1 MDSLLNPT
9 GWIVLVLVVFVLI
22 TGIKGLMIVQQA
34 QVKIVERLGKFHKVA
49 HSGINFIVPFVDRIR
64 PLLLSGAR
72 NYYVDLRE
80 QVRDFEPQPVIT
92 RDNVTMNVD
101 TVIYFQITDPA
112 KSIYEITD
120 LGNAIHQ
127 LTITTLRNV
136 MGELVL
142 DETLTSRETVNTK
155 LQEVLDEATDK
166 WGVKVNRVELKNIE
180 PPREIQ
186 DAMAKQMKAER
197 ERRAV
202 VTEAEGSKQAA
213 ILRAE
218 GERDAAITEAEGQK
232 RSAILE
238 AEGGAEARLKIAQ
251 AEAEAINRVKGELG
265 DTNAANY
272 LIALKYLESLEK
284 ISGGQATKV
293 FLPFEASG
301 ILGAIGGIREML
313 SAEEKPST
321 SGMTQDKITEIRKA
335 HKQRL
340 EDVSRPDSAKK
351 SPPEAERVLC
361 YDEACIG
368 IIENGKCTECGKVA

>member
-1 MDSLLNPT
+1 MDLNLGVFMNPT
-9 GWIVLVLVVFVLI
+9 VLIVIVLVVFVVI
-22 TGIKGLMIVQQA
+22 MAIKGLMIVQQA

-49 HSGINFIVPFVDRIR
+49 RSGINFIVPFLDRIR
-64 PLLLSGAR
+64 PIILMGAQH
-72 NYYVDLRE
+72 YYVDLRE

-101 TVIYFQITDPA
+101 AVIYYQITDPA
-112 KSIYEITD
+112 KSIYEIAD
-120 LGNAIHQ
+120 LGNAIRQ
-127 LTITTLRNV
+127 LTITSLRNV
-136 MGELVL
+136 MGELML

-155 LQEVLDEATDK
+155 LQGVLDEATDK

-180 PPREIQ
+180 PPSEIQ

-202 VTEAEGSKQAA
+202 VTEAEGRKQAV
-213 ILRAE
+213 ILQAQ

-238 AEGGAEARLKIAQ
+238 AEGEAEARLKIAQ
-251 AEAEAINRVKGELG
+251 AEAEAINRVSGVLGE
-265 DTNAANY
+265 TSAANY

-313 SAEEKPST
+313 SAEEKPP
-321 SGMTQDKITEIRKA
+321 DERK
-335 HKQRL
+335 
-340 EDVSRPDSAKK
+340 SS
-351 SPPEAERVLC
+351 
-361 YDEACIG
+361 
-368 IIENGKCTECGKVA
+368 

>member
-1 MDSLLNPT
+1 MDLLLNPT
-9 GWIVLVLVVFVLI
+9 VLIVLVLGVLI
-22 TGIKGLMIVQQA
+22 LITAIKGLMIVQQA
-34 QVKIVERLGKFHKVA
+34 QVKMVERLGKFHKVA
-49 HSGINFIVPFVDRIR
+49 RSGINFIVPFVDRIR

-92 RDNVTMNVD
+92 RDNVTMEVD
-101 TVIYFQITDPA
+101 TVIYYQITDPA

-120 LGNAIHQ
+120 LGDAIRQ
-127 LTITTLRNV
+127 LTITSLRNV
-136 MGELVL
+136 MGELML

-202 VTEAEGSKQAA
+202 VTEAEGRKEAVILQAQ
-213 ILRAE
+213 

-238 AEGGAEARLKIAQ
+238 AEGEAEARLKIAQ

-265 DTNAANY
+265 DTSAANY

-321 SGMTQDKITEIRKA
+321 SGITQDKITQSE
-335 HKQRL
+335 
-340 EDVSRPDSAKK
+340 E
-351 SPPEAERVLC
+351 SPA
-361 YDEACIG
+361 
-368 IIENGKCTECGKVA
+368 